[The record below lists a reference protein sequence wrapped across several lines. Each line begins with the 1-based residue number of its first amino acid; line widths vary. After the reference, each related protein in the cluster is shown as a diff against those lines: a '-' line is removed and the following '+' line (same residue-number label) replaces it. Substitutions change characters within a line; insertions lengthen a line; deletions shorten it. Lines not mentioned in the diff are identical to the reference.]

1 MKKTSLLISILF
13 ISFAIFSQTKKPVV
27 TAVKKPVTTAVKGAP
42 TTKPP
47 YILKTATDSLS
58 YAIGVLDGN
67 FFKTQGLD
75 KVSSAALG
83 QGFGDVMKGKTIFT
97 PEQADQI
104 VRAELQKNSR
114 KKIQPV
120 IDEGTKFLAENAKKS
135 GVKQTPSGLQYEVI
149 VEGKGARPVDT
160 SVVKV
165 HYSGFLLNGKK
176 FDSSVDRGE
185 PATFPLGNVIRG
197 WTEGVQLMP
206 LGSKFKFFIPYQ
218 LGYGEQGSG
227 ETIPGGSA
235 LIFEVELLEIVT
247 NK

>member
-1 MKKTSLLISILF
+1 MKKAALLLTMLT
-13 ISFAIFSQTKKPVV
+13 ISFAVISQTKKPIA
-27 TAVKKPVTTAVKGAP
+27 TAVKKPATAAKGAP

-58 YAIGVLDGN
+58 YAIGDLDGN

-120 IDEGTKFLAENAKKS
+120 IDQGNKFLAENAKKP

-149 VEGKGARPVDT
+149 VEGKGLRPVDT

-165 HYSGFLLNGKK
+165 HYSGFLLNGTK

-185 PATFPLGNVIRG
+185 PATFPLGGVIRG

-206 LGSKFKFFIPYQ
+206 VGSKFKFFIPYQ

-227 ETIPGGSA
+227 ETIPGGST

>member
-1 MKKTSLLISILF
+1 
-13 ISFAIFSQTKKPVV
+13 
-27 TAVKKPVTTAVKGAP
+27 
-42 TTKPP
+42 
-47 YILKTATDSLS
+47 
-58 YAIGVLDGN
+58 
-67 FFKTQGLD
+67 
-75 KVSSAALG
+75 
-83 QGFGDVMKGKTIFT
+83 MKGKTIFT

-104 VRAELQKNSR
+104 VRSELQKNSR

-120 IDEGTKFLAENAKKS
+120 IDEGNKFLAENAKKP
-135 GVKQTPSGLQYEVI
+135 GVKKTASGLQYEVL
-149 VEGKGARPVDT
+149 VLGNGPKPSDT

-165 HYSGFLLNGKK
+165 HYSGFLLNGKP
-176 FDSSVDRGE
+176 FDSSVERGE

-206 LGSKFKFFIPYQ
+206 VGSKFKFYIPYQ

-227 ETIPGGSA
+227 EAIPGGSA

>member
-1 MKKTSLLISILF
+1 MKKAALLLTMLT
-13 ISFAIFSQTKKPVV
+13 ISFAVISQTKKPVA
-27 TAVKKPVTTAVKGAP
+27 TAVKKPATAAKGAP

-120 IDEGTKFLAENAKKS
+120 IDEGNKFLADNAKKP
-135 GVKQTPSGLQYEVI
+135 GVKQTPSGLQYEVL
-149 VEGKGARPVDT
+149 VLGNGAKPSDT

-165 HYSGFLLNGKK
+165 HYSGFLLNGTK

-185 PATFPLGNVIRG
+185 PATFPLGGVIRG

-206 LGSKFKFFIPYQ
+206 VGSKFKFYIPYQ

-227 ETIPGGSA
+227 ERIPGGST